1 MPSSV
6 NPPRTTA
13 VADAPLPPPPV
24 MTTVG
29 TESYPSPEAETDI
42 AVTTPDVIVAV
53 ADASTSGSPPTI
65 PTVGADV

>member
-13 VADAPLPPPPV
+13 VPVAPSPPPPDN
-24 MTTVG
+24 TTVG
-29 TESYPSPEAETDI
+29 TDWYPSPAADTDI

-53 ADASTSGSPPTI
+53 ADASTVGSPPTI
-65 PTVGADV
+65 PTVGAVV